1 MYGIEYSA
9 LANSILKK
17 EIDQTSPVAPNKV
30 KPNKNTSNNS
40 DSIDKNNLLLKLQSL
55 VECPEYLIPNLNHTP
70 SSSSLF
76 PVQKNTSTS
85 NTQSKTSSQSE
96 NSSVIYY
103 TDDFILLS
111 EFSEIEGPKPLLTIP
126 TDGGTGFNKN
136 EYALH
141 CKYLFILEFLRR
153 VEFRHE
159 ISNFRHNFNYFL
171 WLV

>member
-17 EIDQTSPVAPNKV
+17 EIDQTSPVTPSKV
-30 KPNKNTSNNS
+30 KPNKNASSNS

-55 VECPEYLIPNLNHTP
+55 VDCPEYLIPNLNHTP

-76 PVQKNTSTS
+76 PVQKNSSST
-85 NTQSKTSSQSE
+85 QAKTSSQSE

-126 TDGGTGFNKN
+126 TDGDTGFNKN

-141 CKYLFILEFLRR
+141 RKY
-153 VEFRHE
+153 
-159 ISNFRHNFNYFL
+159 
-171 WLV
+171 